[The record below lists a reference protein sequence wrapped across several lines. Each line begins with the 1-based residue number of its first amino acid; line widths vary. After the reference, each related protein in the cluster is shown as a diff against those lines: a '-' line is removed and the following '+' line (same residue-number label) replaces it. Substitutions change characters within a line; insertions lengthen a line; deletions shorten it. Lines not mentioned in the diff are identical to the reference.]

1 MWTSWGTGCTASRWD
16 GSGEGGR
23 TGTGTRGRTSA
34 SRRPSPQGEVTLKR
48 RITFR
53 TIRRVV
59 TVLLGALLFAAAAA
73 WYVSDDVRYVVR
85 AGYEEARILLRR
97 KPIARLV
104 ADTATDAA
112 TRSKLQLVLSARAY
126 AADSLGLKA
135 GATYT
140 TYARVDRDTL
150 IVVLTASR
158 YDRLAEFLWS
168 YPVVGQVPYKGFFS
182 LDKAAEEA
190 RRLEHIGMDTYL
202 RPSSAFSTLGWF
214 NDPLLSTVL
223 RDDSVELAAT
233 VIHEILHNTVWVPG
247 SVPFNES
254 FANFVGYR
262 GAEAFFRSRGE
273 RRNAERA
280 AARWRDEL
288 RLGRF
293 YGDLVARLDALY
305 APGIAGP
312 SLREERQRIFREAQ
326 ALLAGPVG
334 RSLETVSGAAL
345 AERPLN
351 NASVLAQRF
360 YLTNLEAFDRVLA
373 AHKGA
378 LRAAVADVARRVAA
392 GGDPWAALQGE
403 RGR

>member
-1 MWTSWGTGCTASRWD
+1 M
-16 GSGEGGR
+16 
-23 TGTGTRGRTSA
+23 
-34 SRRPSPQGEVTLKR
+34 KR

-53 TIRRVV
+53 SVRRAVV
-59 TVLLGALLFAAAAA
+59 VLVGLLVFATAAA

-85 AGYEEARILLRR
+85 AGYEEGRILLRR

-104 ADTATDAA
+104 ADTATDAV
-112 TRSKLQLVLSARAY
+112 TRAKLQLVLAARAF
-126 AADSLGLKA
+126 AADSLGLRA
-135 GATYT
+135 GATFT
-140 TYARVDRDTL
+140 TFARVDRDTL
-150 IVVLTASR
+150 VVVLTASR

-190 RRLEHIGMDTYL
+190 RRLEHIGMDTYI
-202 RPSSAFSTLGWF
+202 RPSGAFSTLGWF

-233 VIHEILHNTVWVPG
+233 VIHEILHNTVWVAG
-247 SVPFNES
+247 FVPFNES

-273 RRNAERA
+273 RRNADRA
-280 AARWRDEL
+280 AARWRDEV

-293 YGDLVARLDALY
+293 YADLAARLDALY

-326 ALLAGPVG
+326 AQLAGPVG
-334 RSLETVSGAAL
+334 RGLETMSGAAL

-360 YLTNLEAFDRVLA
+360 YLTGLEGFDRVFA

-378 LRAAVADVARRVAA
+378 LRAVVADVAAKVAG
-392 GGDPWAALQGE
+392 GGDPWTAVTGE

>member
-1 MWTSWGTGCTASRWD
+1 MRRR
-16 GSGEGGR
+16 GE
-23 TGTGTRGRTSA
+23 A
-34 SRRPSPQGEVTLKR
+34 TLKR

-53 TIRRVV
+53 SVRRAIAVALG
-59 TVLLGALLFAAAAA
+59 VLLFVAAAA
-73 WYVSDDVRYVVR
+73 WYVSDDVRYVAR

-104 ADTATDAA
+104 ADTATDAV
-112 TRSKLQLVLSARAY
+112 TRAKLQLVLAARAY

-150 IVVLTASR
+150 VVVLTASR
-158 YDRLAEFLWS
+158 YDRLAEYLWS
-168 YPVVGQVPYKGFFS
+168 YPVVGRVPYKGFFS
-182 LDKAAEEA
+182 VAKATEEA
-190 RRLEHIGMDTYL
+190 RRLEHIGMDTYV

-233 VIHEILHNTVWVPG
+233 VLHEILHNTVWVPG
-247 SVPFNES
+247 SVAFNES

-262 GAEAFFRSRGE
+262 GAEAFFRTRGE

-280 AARWRDEL
+280 AARWRDEE
-288 RLGRF
+288 RLGHF
-293 YGDLVARLDALY
+293 YADLAARLEALY

-326 ALLAGPVG
+326 SQLAGPVG

-351 NASVLAQRF
+351 NASVLAQRL
-360 YLTNLEAFDRVLA
+360 YLTDLEAFDRVLA
-373 AHKGA
+373 THRGA
-378 LRAAVADVARRVAA
+378 LRAAVADVAARA
-392 GGDPWAALQGE
+392 GALADPWAGLKGE